1 MNEKYL
7 SKISS
12 TNDSDADLDEKVH
25 EIYVEFPYCGELL
38 LKELLK
44 NKGIIVQRSQSR
56 VIIHRVDEAGV
67 SSRNIEKLKRRV
79 YNVKALNK
87 LWHSNTNLKLVR

>member
-1 MNEKYL
+1 MNENYL
-7 SKISS
+7 GKISF
-12 TNDSDADLDEKVH
+12 TNDSDADLDEKLH
-25 EIYVEFPYCGELL
+25 EIYVEFPYCAEIL

-79 YNVKALNK
+79 YNVKVLSK

>member
-7 SKISS
+7 SKISK

-25 EIYVEFPYCGELL
+25 EIYVEFPYCGEIL

-44 NKGIIVQRSQSR
+44 NKGIIGQRSQSR
-56 VIIHRVDEAGV
+56 VITRRVDEAGV

-79 YNVKALNK
+79 HNVKALNK